1 MAESTTKGK
10 LYSTK
15 AMPKGLKRNE
25 NRKGFEAM
33 PVFLKHLEQKLINI
47 LGRANVF
54 SFVVGTM
61 HKR

>member
-1 MAESTTKGK
+1 MAEKTTKGK

-15 AMPKGLKRNE
+15 AMPKVLKRNE

-33 PVFLKHLEQKLINI
+33 PVFLKHLEHKLINI

-54 SFVVGTM
+54 SFVVRSM

>member
-1 MAESTTKGK
+1 
-10 LYSTK
+10 
-15 AMPKGLKRNE
+15 MPKGLKRNE